1 MESIAAYDD
10 PLAMGTFKM
19 PPLKAVCTQKSGS
32 EKKMI
37 EEDLDK
43 LIATAGIVR
52 LNADINEDFMEGDEE
67 PSRSPDA
74 LLSAESLKKLRTDE
88 KDFPELS
95 FDLNKESNVVP
106 K

>member
-1 MESIAAYDD
+1 MKSIATFDD
-10 PLAMGTFKM
+10 SLAMGTFKM
-19 PPLKAVCTQKSGS
+19 PPLKAVCQQKSGS
-32 EKKMI
+32 EKKVI

-43 LIATAGIVR
+43 MIAAAGIVR
-52 LNADINEDFMEGDEE
+52 LNADFEDHMEGDEE
-67 PSRSPDA
+67 PTRSPDA
-74 LLSAESLKKLRTDE
+74 PFSAESLKKLRTDE

>member
-1 MESIAAYDD
+1 MKSIATFDD

-19 PPLKAVCTQKSGS
+19 PSLKAVCQQKSGS
-32 EKKMI
+32 EKKVI

-43 LIATAGIVR
+43 MIAAAGIVR
-52 LNADINEDFMEGDEE
+52 LNADFEDHMEGDEE
-67 PSRSPDA
+67 PTKKPDA
-74 LLSAESLKKLRTDE
+74 PLSAESLKKLRTDE